1 MMMDR
6 RYSSRCSMYRSW
18 LAIGLLGMAGWA
30 NAAEAPLPEAQSP
43 ESFSPEQMDLLVE
56 SLSAAE
62 AAFLTPLLEE
72 RNSSLDPAVF
82 TEIAPMTVP
91 NVAIR
96 LPKDQEE

>member
-1 MMMDR
+1 MMDH
-6 RYSSRCSMYRSW
+6 RYSGRCSMYRSW
-18 LAIGLLGMAGWA
+18 LVIGLVGIAGWV
-30 NAAEAPLPEAQSP
+30 NAAEAPLPELQSP
-43 ESFSPEQMDLLVE
+43 ESFSPEQVDLLVE

-62 AAFLTPLLEE
+62 AAFLAPLLEDSD
-72 RNSSLDPAVF
+72 RSLDPAVF